1 MPRKIQ
7 TVLASFFELNNRITF
22 KTNWNPTLF
31 LASSHYFSYKMHLIK
46 VGDWSWT
53 PSSKFND
60 ILFRTCIMMYIYFRF
75 IGMSKDCHRESSM
88 LQVASLFFGQTGADG
103 HYGVTG
109 SPHQECVGAYLS
121 GATLDPLPTPRSRRR
136 WYFALFLAF
145 RQESGEKGWY
155 YDTLA
160 SQPLVQR
167 VSVLHHNNLNV
178 ITGDVK
184 LSDWILRVS
193 IFR

>member
-1 MPRKIQ
+1 MPRKSQ

-53 PSSKFND
+53 PSSKFD
-60 ILFRTCIMMYIYFRF
+60 DFLFRICIVIYIYFRF
-75 IGMSKDCHRESSM
+75 IGMSTDCHRGSSM
-88 LQVASLFFGQTGADG
+88 LQVASLLLFMCKFRRQTGADG

-167 VSVLHHNNLNV
+167 VNVLHHNNLNV
-178 ITGDVK
+178 SAVEVK
-184 LSDWILRVS
+184 LLD
-193 IFR
+193 

>member
-1 MPRKIQ
+1 
-7 TVLASFFELNNRITF
+7 
-22 KTNWNPTLF
+22 
-31 LASSHYFSYKMHLIK
+31 MHLLK
-46 VGDWSWT
+46 VKDWSWT
-53 PSSKFND
+53 PSSKFNEF
-60 ILFRTCIMMYIYFRF
+60 LFRICIKIYIYCRF
-75 IGMSKDCHRESSM
+75 IGMSKDCHRGSSM
-88 LQVASLFFGQTGADG
+88 LQVASLFFGQTVADG

-121 GATLDPLPTPRSRRR
+121 DATLDPLPTPRSRWR

-167 VSVLHHNNLNV
+167 VSESVLHHNNHNV
-178 ITGDVK
+178 IKVDVK
-184 LSDWILRVS
+184 FSD
-193 IFR
+193 

>member
-1 MPRKIQ
+1 MPKKSQ
-7 TVLASFFELNNRITF
+7 SVLAPFFEMNNRITF
-22 KTNWNPTLF
+22 ETNWNPTLF

-60 ILFRTCIMMYIYFRF
+60 ILFSTCIMMYIYFRF
-75 IGMSKDCHRESSM
+75 IGMSKDCHRGSSM
-88 LQVASLFFGQTGADG
+88 LQVASLLLFSANSEDKQERMGIMVSPGP
-103 HYGVTG
+103 
-109 SPHQECVGAYLS
+109 PHQECVGAYLS

-167 VSVLHHNNLNV
+167 VSVLHHNNV
-178 ITGDVK
+178 IKVDVK
-184 LSDWILRVS
+184 LSD
-193 IFR
+193 